1 MKTPSRKN
9 LWRAILI
16 IPLLISACSPAK
28 KTPTPISVPPTA
40 PPVREPSQV
49 PTAIPVAPT
58 QAVQPTATPIT
69 PGFPLSEL
77 PVFALYEEPKVDA
90 VAVPPARTPAPDLS
104 NVNIPFVLS
113 QEQLDRLAQDGFVVS
128 PGTDK
133 EFFTLY
139 EQARYDNAPIF
150 VTSDSVLHIYHLL
163 FDKVLRTAEV
173 EHFIPLLAELNKAML
188 AQVDAQ
194 YQELKGTPWEEAARR
209 TVAFIGVGSKLLDPT
224 VEVPAYAADLVEAEL
239 AQINAASGILPSPLF
254 PGLENGEDYTQYI
267 PRGHYTKSEELK
279 NYFKSMMWY
288 GRMTFRLKARDPQ
301 VGKAETRSALLL
313 VNALRNAEVNG
324 RPAMEAWLD
333 LYSPT
338 AFFVGRSD
346 DLTATQYGDVMDAV
360 YGKDA
365 PLTGL
370 TDEARLDQFIEL
382 ANQLPPPKILGL
394 VITDT
399 EDETQATKGL
409 RFMGQRFVPD
419 AYIFRQ
425 LMYRNVGTRENRRG
439 LPKGLDLPAAMGS
452 ERAYQILDQ
461 MGETKYEN
469 YTSQME
475 KMRQWL
481 ASLKVSDWTET
492 LYNTWLYTFF
502 PLLAVP
508 EKAAPSFMQSPA
520 WIDKQLNTVLGSWT
534 ELKHDTILYAKQ
546 AYAELGG
553 GPPPPPPV
561 PPKGYVE
568 PVPYFYARLEAL
580 TAMTRTGLSERGL
593 LSEQDDQ
600 NLARLED
607 LVGALQTIAE
617 KELRGEP
624 LTDEEYERIRF
635 YGGELEHL
643 TMAAADTPNTEDP
656 NAPKFMEEEP
666 QAAVVADVATDPGAA
681 AGPAVLEE
689 GVGRVNPIYVVVPL
703 VGADGVHP
711 FQVAKGGVF
720 SQFEF
725 PWPAGDRLTD
735 EKWREMLDQG
745 KAPPLADWTSSF
757 ITQEGEYVNLTRA
770 VFQFQQM
777 LTGAYWDLGYGGM
790 PQDPVLAPF
799 LAELQSLANAKQ
811 YQGHQLINSQFR
823 SFDLQSATKAVVTV
837 RETWQDKLYQFS
849 GDYANY
855 DEQPSATRGPYPLD
869 ATYTLENQDGF
880 WRATNVVYA
889 NQPPGW

>member
-28 KTPTPISVPPTA
+28 KEPTPISPPPTVQPA
-40 PPVREPSQV
+40 VK
-49 PTAIPVAPT
+49 PTASAVPT
-58 QAVQPTATPIT
+58 QAPQPTPLPLDI
-69 PGFPLSEL
+69 PLSEL
-77 PVFALYEEPKVDA
+77 PIFARYEEPVVDV
-90 VAVPPARTPAPDLS
+90 VAVPPAETPAPDLS
-104 NVNIPFVLS
+104 NVRNSFVLS
-113 QEQLDRLAQDGFVVS
+113 EEQLDRLAKDGVVVS
-128 PGTDK
+128 PGADK

-139 EQARYDNAPIF
+139 EQARYDNASIF

-173 EHFIPLLAELNKAML
+173 EHFIPLLVELDQALL

-194 YQELKGTPWEEAARR
+194 YQELKGTHWEEAARR
-209 TVAFIGVGSKLLDPT
+209 TVAFIGVGSKLLDPS
-224 VEVPAYAADLVEAEL
+224 VEVPAYAVDLVEAEL
-239 AQINAASGILPSPLF
+239 ANINAASGILPSPLF

-267 PRGHYTKSEELK
+267 PRGHYTRSDALK

-288 GRMTFRLKARDPQ
+288 GRMTFRLKALDPQ

-324 RPAMEAWLD
+324 RPALEAWMD

-346 DLTATQYGDVMDAV
+346 DLTAAQYGDVIDAV

-365 PLTGL
+365 AV
-370 TDEARLDQFIEL
+370 TDLADDAKLDQFIEL

-394 VITDT
+394 VIMDTD
-399 EDETQATKGL
+399 DETKATKGL

-439 LPKGLDLPAAMGS
+439 LPKGLDLLAAMGS

-481 ASLKVSDWTET
+481 SSLKVTDWTET

-502 PLLAVP
+502 PLLEPPQEAS
-508 EKAAPSFMQSPA
+508 PSFMRSPA

-568 PVPYFYARLEAL
+568 PVPYFYARLQAL
-580 TAMTRTGLSERGL
+580 TAMTRRGLSERGL
-593 LSEQDDQ
+593 LTEQDDQ

-607 LVGALQTIAE
+607 LVGALQTIAV

-624 LTDEEYERIRF
+624 LTEEEYERIRF

-643 TMAAADTPNTEDP
+643 TMAAADTADTEDP

-681 AGPAVLEE
+681 DGPTVLEE
-689 GVGRVNPIYVVVPL
+689 GVGRVNPIYAVVPI
-703 VGADGVHP
+703 VGEDGSTYL
-711 FQVAKGGVF
+711 QVAKGGVF
-720 SQFEF
+720 SQYEF
-725 PWPAGDRLTD
+725 PWPASDRLTD
-735 EKWREMLDQG
+735 EKWRKMLDQD
-745 KAPPLADWTSSF
+745 KAPPPADWMSSF
-757 ITQEGEYVNLTRA
+757 LTEEGEYVNLTRA

-777 LTGAYWDLGYGGM
+777 LASAYWEIGYGGS
-790 PQDPVLAPF
+790 PQDPALAPF
-799 LAELQSLANAKQ
+799 LAELQTLASAKQ
-811 YQGHQLINSQFR
+811 YLGRQLINSQFR
-823 SFDLQSATKAVVTV
+823 SFDLQSPTKAVATV

-849 GDYANY
+849 GDFANY
-855 DEQPSATRGPYPLD
+855 DEQPTSERGPYSLD
-869 ATYTLENQDGF
+869 ATYTVESQDGY
-880 WRATNVVYA
+880 WRITQVSYA
-889 NQPPGW
+889 NPPPGW